1 MADSHPAASYFLSFA
16 EVARPESPLYFA
28 LATAIADDAELLA
41 LTDEMMEHQ
50 PPPNVLLGAV
60 HFLMLRG
67 AHHELSEYF
76 ASVGGGRQ
84 PDGYE
89 IVALRDFCDVHRDDL
104 LPLLRRGRVQTNEVR
119 RATFLVPGF
128 AWVAAQAKRPLA
140 TIEVG
145 TAAGLLT
152 LWDRYGYD
160 YGQDRVVGESPL
172 TLSCELRGGVPDL
185 ELPPCRWSAGIDIE
199 PVHVE
204 EEDARDW
211 LRALVWPDQPERM
224 ERLESAISI
233 ARDHP
238 PRLVKGDGI
247 DSLAGVV
254 ADAPADAA
262 LVVHH
267 SFSLNQVSAEERDR
281 FDGVL
286 GSLSAERD
294 IYLVAVDWVGSDDHF
309 ELRAGQAQADG
320 MRRTTLAR
328 VHHHGAW
335 LDWVA

>member
-1 MADSHPAASYFLSFA
+1 MADSHPAARNFRNFA
-16 EVARPESPLYFA
+16 KVARSESPLYFA
-28 LATAIADDAELLA
+28 LATAIADDAELLS
-41 LTDEMMEHQ
+41 LTDEMIEHQ

-67 AHHELSEYF
+67 AEHELTEYF
-76 ASVGGGRQ
+76 ASVGGERQ
-84 PDGYE
+84 PDGHE
-89 IVALRDFCDVHRDDL
+89 LDAMRNFCEVRRDDL
-104 LPLLRRGRVQTNEVR
+104 LPLLRTGRVQTNEVR
-119 RATFLVPGF
+119 RATFLMPGY
-128 AWVAAQAKRPLA
+128 AWVAAQVKRPLA
-140 TIEVG
+140 TVEVG

-152 LWDRYGYD
+152 LWDRYAYD
-160 YGQDRVVGESPL
+160 YGDGRVIGESPL

-185 ELPPCRWSAGIDIE
+185 ELPECRWSAGIDIE
-199 PVHVE
+199 PVDVE
-204 EEDARDW
+204 EADARDW

-233 ARDHP
+233 ARDHS

-254 ADAPADAA
+254 AAAPDEAA

-267 SFSLNQVSAEERDR
+267 SFALNQVSAEERDR
-281 FDGVL
+281 FDEVL

-294 IYLVAVDWVGSDDHF
+294 IYLVAVEWIGLDDPP
-309 ELRAGQAQADG
+309 ELRGGMAQAG
-320 MRRTTLAR
+320 GVSRTTLAR